1 MFYPIFA
8 GRNRD
13 MTRRAFFAQRQY
25 VIIAIMVVT
34 VVIFLV
40 KLFYI
45 QVLSDNYRLLSESNV
60 RRSLVQY
67 PPRGII
73 YDRHGDKLVTNEPAY
88 DLMVIPRQVKNP
100 DTLELC
106 RLLDLDPQLFKHR
119 LTKAR
124 KYSMYKAS
132 IFLEQI
138 SKESYGY
145 LQEKLYRF
153 PGFFVQPRTLRKYP
167 YPIAA
172 SVLGYVGEVNQNDI
186 DKDPYYISGD
196 YVGKSGIE
204 KSYEK
209 ELRGVKGMRI
219 VMVDVFNREKGR
231 FEEGQYDVPQ
241 VQGEDLISTLD
252 LQLQL
257 YAEKLMQGKRGS
269 VVAIEPSTGEILVMV
284 TAPGYDPNLL
294 IGRQRTKNFAML
306 SQDPQK
312 PLFNRALQAQY
323 PPGSTFKLVVG
334 LTGLEEGTI
343 TVNSRFG
350 CNGKAS
356 SPIACTHSHA
366 TPLDLIGAIEQSC
379 NPYFWNVFRTSVDRF
394 GYTNTRKG
402 YNEWRRIVLSFGF
415 GSPISP
421 DLLNQANGNIPKD
434 AYYDKYFGRNG
445 WRSLTIRSLS
455 IGQGEILVTPLQLA
469 NLSATIANRG
479 YYIPPHV
486 VKRAGD
492 HDIGFEKKKTAVA
505 DEYFLPIIEGM
516 NNVFEASHGTAR
528 YWKID
533 SISSCGKTGTVQNPH
548 GKDHS
553 LFLAFAPK
561 DNPKIAICVVV
572 ENAGFGATWAGP
584 IASLLMEKYIK
595 GRVKRLDVEEH
606 MINSNLIGP

>member
-1 MFYPIFA
+1 
-8 GRNRD
+8 
-13 MTRRAFFAQRQY
+13 MTRRVFLAQRQY
-25 VIIAIMVVT
+25 VIITIMVV
-34 VVIFLV
+34 VAVIYLI

-45 QVLSDNYRLLSESNV
+45 QVISDKYRLLSESNV

-67 PPRGII
+67 PPRGVI
-73 YDRHGDKLVTNEPAY
+73 YDRHGVKLVTNEPAY

-106 RLLDLDPQLFKHR
+106 RLLDLEPGYFRQR
-119 LTKAR
+119 LHKAQ

-132 IFLEQI
+132 VFLEQI

-167 YPIAA
+167 HPVAA
-172 SVLGYVGEVNQNDI
+172 SVLGYVGEVNQGDI
-186 DKDPYYISGD
+186 DKNPYYISGD
-196 YVGKSGIE
+196 YIGKSGIE

-231 FEEGQYDVPQ
+231 FENGQYDVPQ
-241 VQGEDLISTLD
+241 VQGEDLTSTLD
-252 LQLQL
+252 LELQI

-294 IGRQRTKNFAML
+294 IGRQRTKNFALL

-334 LTGLEEGTI
+334 LTGLQEGVLYTH
-343 TVNSRFG
+343 TRYG
-350 CNGKAS
+350 CNGKGS
-356 SPIACTHSHA
+356 SPIACSHSHA
-366 TPLDLIGAIEQSC
+366 SPLDLLGAIEQSC

-402 YNEWRRIVLSFGF
+402 YNEWRRIVTSFGF
-415 GSPISP
+415 DSPISP
-421 DLLNQANGNIPKD
+421 DLLNQAKGNIPKD
-434 AYYDKYFGRNG
+434 AYYDKYFGPNG
-445 WRSLTIRSLS
+445 WRSMTIRSLS

-469 NLSATIANRG
+469 NLAATIANRG
-479 YYIPPHV
+479 YYIAPHV
-486 VKRAGD
+486 VKRAGKRD
-492 HDIGFEKKKTAVA
+492 LTFEKKTTAIERRHF
-505 DEYFLPIIEGM
+505 DPIVEGM
-516 NNVFEASHGTAR
+516 NHVFEASHGTAR
-528 YWKID
+528 WYKID
-533 SISSCGKTGTVQNPH
+533 SISSCGKTGTVQNA
-548 GKDHS
+548 GKDHA
-553 LFLAFAPK
+553 LFVAFAPK

-572 ENAGFGATWAGP
+572 ENAGFGATWAVP
-584 IASLLMEKYIK
+584 IASLLMEKFITGKIK
-595 GRVKRLDVEEH
+595 RPDVEET
-606 MINSNLIGP
+606 MFKANLIGP